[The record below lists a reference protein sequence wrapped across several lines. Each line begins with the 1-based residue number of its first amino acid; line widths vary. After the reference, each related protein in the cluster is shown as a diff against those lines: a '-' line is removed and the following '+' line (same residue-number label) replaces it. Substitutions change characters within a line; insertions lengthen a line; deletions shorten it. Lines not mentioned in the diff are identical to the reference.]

1 MIQGAKSGLKNQVH
15 HKFRLTNLYLRLTFF
30 SRLKNFQTRNSHI
43 KLRSKLCNPKLILW
57 SVIGDIIFN
66 SNVPIT
72 LGFKGW
78 QMSFEPLLMSA
89 PDYF

>member
-1 MIQGAKSGLKNQVH
+1 MVQGAKSGLKNQVPY
-15 HKFRLTNLYLRLTFF
+15 KFRLTNLYLRLTVF

-43 KLRSKLCNPKLILW
+43 KLRSKLCNPKLMFW

-66 SNVPIT
+66 SNVAII

-78 QMSFEPLLMSA
+78 QMSFESLLIQ
-89 PDYF
+89 FFQG